1 MPKVAVSGY
10 TKVRL
15 LTVIRLVTMPKVAV
29 SGYTK
34 VRLLTVTQPAIW
46 FHCTISLKSLGFADC
61 ICPAKVESVIDA
73 ATIRWLSYPSRCIPW
88 CPTFLNTLCG
98 WSSHSSIF
106 QSQTSPAN
114 SPGINRLS
122 VRTCEYFHELRRMW
136 NSSSRFRINWMI
148 RLCFPCHPAQL
159 IRFGGFRFRTIPI
172 VRQCFPFSTRF

>member
-1 MPKVAVSGY
+1 MPKVAVSGYTKVRLLTVILLVTMPKVAVSGY

-73 ATIRWLSYPSRCIPW
+73 ATIR
-88 CPTFLNTLCG
+88 
-98 WSSHSSIF
+98 
-106 QSQTSPAN
+106 
-114 SPGINRLS
+114 
-122 VRTCEYFHELRRMW
+122 
-136 NSSSRFRINWMI
+136 
-148 RLCFPCHPAQL
+148 
-159 IRFGGFRFRTIPI
+159 
-172 VRQCFPFSTRF
+172 